1 MNHLFGWADAV
12 AFRLGGETVRWS
24 DLLGNL
30 LGLATVALAL
40 RRSLWTWPVQITG
53 AILLFG
59 ADMAVHLGGTAARQL
74 AVIALASYGW
84 ARWQRARDG
93 AGAGTRADAAA
104 EQTARPDADPGA
116 HGGLR
121 VRWATWP
128 ERAALLAAIGAGTA
142 AFAWLLTATHGSWN
156 PLPDAYI
163 FIGTLAATLAQ
174 GRGWVEFWLVWIA
187 VDVVGVPLAFHSGL
201 PVSGFTY
208 VIYFALVLAGLRQWT
223 TLARTAPAATP
234 GTRAATAAD
243 QADTSTAAEGVPA

>member
-1 MNHLFGWADAV
+1 MNHLFGWADLV

-74 AVIALASYGW
+74 AVIALAGYGW
-84 ARWQRARDG
+84 SRWRTAGRGSQH
-93 AGAGTRADAAA
+93 AGAS
-104 EQTARPDADPGA
+104 QVK
-116 HGGLR
+116 
-121 VRWATWP
+121 VRWATWS
-128 ERAALLAAIGAGTA
+128 ERALLAVALGAGTA
-142 AFAWLLTATHGSWN
+142 AFAWLLSATHSSWN

-223 TLARTAPAATP
+223 LLARTPDPAAAPPSTPAPATDP
-234 GTRAATAAD
+234 
-243 QADTSTAAEGVPA
+243 ADTSTAAEGVPA